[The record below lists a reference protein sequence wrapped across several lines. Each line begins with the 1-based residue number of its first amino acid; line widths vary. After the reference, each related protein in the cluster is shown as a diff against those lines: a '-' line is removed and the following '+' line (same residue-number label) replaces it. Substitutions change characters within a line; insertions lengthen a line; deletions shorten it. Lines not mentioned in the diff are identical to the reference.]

1 MNRLIALILI
11 ILFAPLFIIIA
22 ILLLLEDGFPIFF
35 KQERFGRNNHK
46 IIIYKFRSMKNS
58 TPNIE
63 TRLLENPKK
72 YLLFIGSFIRKYSLD
87 ELPNLINVLK
97 GDMNF
102 IGPRP
107 SLISQIELQK
117 ERTKLGIHTLKPGI
131 TGWAQ
136 VNGRDDLIDIEKIFY
151 EQEYLKKKN
160 FWLDA
165 KIIIY
170 TVLKAIKKEGISH

>member
-1 MNRLIALILI
+1 MSRLIALILI

-22 ILLLLEDGFPIFF
+22 LLLLIEDGFPIFF
-35 KQERFGRNNHK
+35 KQNRFGQNNK
-46 IIIYKFRSMKNS
+46 IIILYKFRSMKKS

-63 TRLLENPKK
+63 TRLLENPEK
-72 YLLFIGSFIRKYSLD
+72 YILFIGSFIRKYSLD

-97 GDMNF
+97 GDMTF

-107 SLISQIELQK
+107 SLISQIALQN
-117 ERTKLGIHTLKPGI
+117 ERTKLGIHKLKPGI

-136 VNGRDDLIDIEKIFY
+136 VNGRDDLTDAEKIFY

-170 TVLKAIKKEGISH
+170 TFLKALKKEGISH